1 MVLLLSGGL
10 FLGERSVIALSTPT
24 AASVNLRASAT
35 EKVSAKVRAM
45 AQGGGF
51 LPVFVV
57 LRSQPHRE
65 ILERHESAS
74 RLKLDILEERYLQLQ
89 RQTFAAEAELQGA
102 KVALEEA
109 ALQTRQAAFKEIQA
123 EIGPGQEA
131 IALLLT
137 QLGAKNIQRYS
148 AINMLAADVPA
159 LALGSLAADSSVV
172 EVAPIETHSAQ
183 LAVSVPSLG
192 APAFW
197 SAGYAG
203 ASESVAV
210 LDTGVRTSHPAFS
223 GLNIVSKV
231 FLDHGKQDPCFADDA
246 TSPEDKEGH
255 GTHVAGIVASRAAP
269 GWSGYW
275 GVARGLGTLYNLKIA
290 YLNKCSG
297 RGTSNDE
304 DVMNALQWAVEQA
317 PWVKAFNYS
326 YGRDTSTDDDGLAR
340 RFDYLADTYGL
351 IISVAAGNESKS
363 GFLGLW
369 TNPGPLSSPGIGYNV
384 ITVAAM
390 NTQGTIDRSD
400 DEIAIFSSRG
410 PTAGG
415 RKKPDIAA
423 PGGLLDTWSLSG
435 WQADRGIYSAAY
447 NSDGFVPKP
456 GTSMAAPHIAGS
468 AALLRQA
475 GVRDPLAI
483 KALLLNTTDSLNW
496 RSDQGWGYANLT
508 RVFAQRDG
516 ALTSTLSSGGVR
528 LYKGLA
534 NGLFYSTLTWNRS
547 VFQTLAGGC
556 LSNLDLFLYNGSSG
570 ALLSSSTSSTDN
582 VEKAYTTSYG
592 PLVVNVAHWS
602 AGSCRSPE
610 TFGVGFSEAGFQSA
624 AGPVLNVSCTA
635 PAAVAPSA
643 QFSAACTITNRGDL
657 PALSVQG
664 ALAFAGS
671 TSSSS
676 QDFGTI
682 PSAGSSTKTWLVT
695 APASI
700 GTFTLQLAA
709 QSDSFGGRFSGSAS
723 MTFSS
728 TTGACTIAVSPTT
741 LTFGA
746 NQGSNPPAQSFT
758 VNSSGGCALAWTAS
772 VSTSSGGNWLS
783 VVPTSGTAGSSVQV
797 IVNSTGLAGGTYA
810 GTISV
815 ASTTAGVTN
824 SPQTV
829 SVTLAVLSTTPVIAL
844 SASSLTFWAVPGGA
858 APPPQSVSL
867 TNSGAG
873 ALAWAASATTTSG
886 GNWLS
891 VTPASGAAP
900 GTLSVAANPT
910 GLGAGRYLGAI
921 TVVSTGAAA
930 TPQTI
935 AVELLVAAPKIN
947 SPGGVTNA
955 ATAGTYGISPGG
967 LISIYGTNMATAV
980 SAAVSFPL
988 PDQLGTTV
996 LKTGPF
1002 RAKLLYVSPTQINAQ
1017 VPIELTSTS
1026 AQVIVSAS
1034 GVDSDPVALSVLPF
1048 DPGLFTTTSQPGG
1061 PAAALR
1067 ASDYKL
1073 ITPTSPAARGSAII
1087 LYGTGM
1093 GAVSPSVVSGQPGS
1107 TQEPLNRTVGTPEV
1121 QIGGRPAQ
1129 VLFSGLAPGFAGLY
1143 QLNVIIPSDAPPGDG
1158 VPVVVGIGGRGSN
1171 AATLAVR

>member
-1 MVLLLSGGL
+1 MRTNLYLLVMVLLLSGGL
-10 FLGERSVIALSTPT
+10 FAGGRSVMALSAPT
-24 AASVNLRASAT
+24 AVSVNLGPSAT
-35 EKVSAKVRAM
+35 EKVSAKLRAM
-45 AQGGGF
+45 AQAGGF

-74 RLKLDILEERYLQLQ
+74 RLKLDILEDRYLQLQ
-89 RQTFAAEAELQGA
+89 RQTFAAEAELQEA

-131 IALLLT
+131 IALLLK
-137 QLGAKNIQRYS
+137 QLGARNIQRYS

-159 LALGSLAADSSVV
+159 LALGALAADSSVV
-172 EVAPIETHSAQ
+172 EIAPIETHSAQ
-183 LAVSVPSLG
+183 LAVSAPSLG

-231 FLDHGKQDPCFADDA
+231 FLDYGKLDSCFADDA
-246 TSPEDKEGH
+246 TSPEDKQGH
-255 GTHVAGIVASRAAP
+255 GTHVAGIVASRGAP
-269 GWSGYW
+269 GWASYW
-275 GVARGLGTLYNLKIA
+275 GVARGLGTLYNLKIG
-290 YLNKCSG
+290 YLNKCPG
-297 RGTSNDE
+297 RGNANGA
-304 DVMNALQWAVEQA
+304 DVMNALQWAVQQV
-317 PWVKAFNYS
+317 PLVKAFNYS
-326 YGRDTSTDDDGLAR
+326 YGGDTSTDDDIGAR
-340 RFDYLADTYGL
+340 LFDYFADTYGL
-351 IISVAAGNESKS
+351 TISVTAGNESKS

-400 DEIAIFSSRG
+400 DGIAIFSSRG
-410 PTAGG
+410 PTVDG
-415 RKKPDIAA
+415 RKKPDAAA
-423 PGGLLDTWSLSG
+423 PGGLRDDWSLSG
-435 WQADRGIYSAAY
+435 WQPVPGIWSADYQ
-447 NSDGFVPKP
+447 SDGFRKDS

-508 RVFAQRDG
+508 RVFAQRDS

-570 ALLSSSTSSTDN
+570 ALLNSSTSSSDN

-709 QSDSFGGRFSGSAS
+709 QSDSFGGRFSGSAGI
-723 MTFSS
+723 TFSS
-728 TTGACTIAVSPTT
+728 TTGVCTIAVSPTT

-746 NQGSNPPAQSFT
+746 NQGSNPPAQGFT
-758 VNSSGGCALAWTAS
+758 VNNSGAGTLAFTATATTVAGGS
-772 VSTSSGGNWLS
+772 WLVVS
-783 VVPTSGTAGSSVQV
+783 PTSGTAPATLQVSVSSA
-797 IVNSTGLAGGTYA
+797 TLAAGTYS
-810 GTISV
+810 GTITV
-815 ASTTAGVTN
+815 ASTSLGVTN
-824 SPQTV
+824 SPQV
-829 SVTLAVLSTTPVIAL
+829 V
-844 SASSLTFWAVPGGA
+844 
-858 APPPQSVSL
+858 SVSL
-867 TNSGAG
+867 IVQPGGVGACCG
-873 ALAWAASATTTSG
+873 PEPS
-886 GNWLS
+886 LS
-891 VTPASGAAP
+891 VTVDPGFYIASSTIQAGGAEGYWEMSVDPQKDQRGGGFIFGGGIQEKGMTPYFAAFLLSSP
-900 GTLSVAANPT
+900 QEVLIQLNPRLLPGGDASKFSACARLLDGKRQQIGTERCSTGFIEFRQTLPPDFYIIEVRTGALSPGAYFEFLLGEKNLSPGLIVGGFLSSQVPGFVAFSVAQRQEVRIKAAGRCAFGAFAARCLQLTLYDSNRNIIAASNSAGGTAGFDLITAGGNGTLAFS
-910 GLGAGRYLGAI
+910 GDAG
-921 TVVSTGAAA
+921 
-930 TPQTI
+930 P
-935 AVELLVAAPKIN
+935 
-947 SPGGVTNA
+947 
-955 ATAGTYGISPGG
+955 ATA
-967 LISIYGTNMATAV
+967 
-980 SAAVSFPL
+980 
-988 PDQLGTTV
+988 
-996 LKTGPF
+996 
-1002 RAKLLYVSPTQINAQ
+1002 
-1017 VPIELTSTS
+1017 
-1026 AQVIVSAS
+1026 AS
-1034 GVDSDPVALSVLPF
+1034 LN
-1048 DPGLFTTTSQPGG
+1048 
-1061 PAAALR
+1061 PA
-1067 ASDYKL
+1067 
-1073 ITPTSPAARGSAII
+1073 
-1087 LYGTGM
+1087 
-1093 GAVSPSVVSGQPGS
+1093 
-1107 TQEPLNRTVGTPEV
+1107 
-1121 QIGGRPAQ
+1121 
-1129 VLFSGLAPGFAGLY
+1129 
-1143 QLNVIIPSDAPPGDG
+1143 DAPAGDN
-1158 VPVVVGIGGRGSN
+1158 VPFVVGIGGRGSN
-1171 AATLAVR
+1171 AGRPAIR